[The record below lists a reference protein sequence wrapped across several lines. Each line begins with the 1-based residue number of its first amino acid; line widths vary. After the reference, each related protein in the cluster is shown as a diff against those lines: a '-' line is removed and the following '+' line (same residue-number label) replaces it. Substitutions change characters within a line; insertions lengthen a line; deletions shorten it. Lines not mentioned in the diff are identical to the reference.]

1 MNDVNRSTSAPPD
14 DVLTAS
20 ADSEAFRAAA
30 RGARRAQRG
39 ETVRV
44 LAWQVAILVAGLGLW
59 ETLTRIDWFKKN
71 TIFDPF
77 FISQPSQIAL
87 RMFDWILGK
96 KTGFLWPHL
105 ISTLEATFLGLAV
118 GVGSGFVVGLI
129 LSQNRTL
136 ARIFNPYIVA
146 LNSLP
151 RIAFVPLITMIF
163 GLGLASKVVTAWFIV
178 FFIVFFNTYKG
189 GVSIERELIDF
200 CRTLGG
206 TPRQIT
212 WTVRIPTAISWAFT
226 ALPNA
231 VSFSLIGVV
240 ISEFVGSTT
249 GMGYL
254 IIVSLATLNSADMFA
269 ALTVLSGIGVT
280 LVFVIQAIE
289 RRLLRWSPEF
299 RERG

>member
-30 RGARRAQRG
+30 REARRAQRG

-44 LAWQVAILVAGLGLW
+44 LAWQVVILVAGLGLW